1 MKGFTMMLVGMVVLG
16 VALGG
21 AFLGGMAVGGGDEA
35 EAAAPTA
42 SLQAPRLGGQG
53 AATAGGSS
61 RQQLRSRIQSGDL
74 SPEDLAQLRQQ
85 FGGQFGST
93 GGTEGQTGGGAEGF
107 ATGGRLRGT
116 IESID
121 GNVLTL
127 NTAQGTLHVTI
138 SPDTTIQVTTEAAV
152 TDLSNGMT
160 LTVMGER
167 AEDGT
172 FAAATIFSLPEGDQ
186 GFGWFGG
193 GGFGGRG
200 GGGFGGG
207 Q

>member
-61 RQQLRSRIQSGDL
+61 LQQLRSRIQSGDL

-85 FGGQFGST
+85 FGGA
-93 GGTEGQTGGGAEGF
+93 GGTEGQTGGGAGGF
-107 ATGGRLRGT
+107 AAGGRLRGT

-121 GNVLTL
+121 DNVLTL
-127 NTAQGTLHVTI
+127 NTTQGTLHVTI

-172 FAAATIFSLPEGDQ
+172 FAAATIFGLPEGDQ
-186 GFGWFGG
+186 GFGR
-193 GGFGGRG
+193 FGGRG

>member
-21 AFLGGMAVGGGDEA
+21 AFLGGWAVGGASEA

-42 SLQAPRLGGQG
+42 SLQAPSLGGQG

-61 RQQLRSRIQSGDL
+61 LEQLRSQIQSGDL

-85 FGGQFGST
+85 FRGQFGGA
-93 GGTEGQTGGGAEGF
+93 GGTEGRTGGGARGF
-107 ATGGRLRGT
+107 AAGGGLLGT

-121 GNVLTL
+121 GNVVTL

-138 SPDTTIQVTTEAAV
+138 SPDTTIQVTTEVAV
-152 TDLSNGMT
+152 TNLSNGMT
-160 LTVMGER
+160 LTMTGER

-172 FAAATIFSLPEGDQ
+172 FAAATIFGLPEGAQ
-186 GFGWFGG
+186 GFGGFGG